1 MTTDEFR
8 AWQDEL
14 TEDYRRMA
22 GLVAALVIALST
34 ICGAAIYLVIA
45 F

>member
-1 MTTDEFR
+1 MSTDEFR
-8 AWQDEL
+8 AWQAEL

-22 GLVAALVIALST
+22 GLVAAIVIALAT
-34 ICGAAIYLVIA
+34 ICGAAIYFTIA